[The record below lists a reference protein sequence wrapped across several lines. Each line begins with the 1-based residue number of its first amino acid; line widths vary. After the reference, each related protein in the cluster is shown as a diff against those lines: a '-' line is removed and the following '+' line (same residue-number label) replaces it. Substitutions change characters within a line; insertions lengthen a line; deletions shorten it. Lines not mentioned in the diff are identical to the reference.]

1 MVSKRE
7 IGIDDDYTEG
17 SQPGNHRNNRIK
29 EFTASEPAP
38 VELD

>member
-7 IGIDDDYTEG
+7 IGIEDYTEG
-17 SQPGNHRNNRIK
+17 SQPGNRRNNRIK